1 MEGVHLLSH
10 LLQQRAGAE
19 LTRLGLALN
28 LARQGEV
35 GPMARVAWLLATAA
49 RLSTGQILFHDA
61 AASHI
66 SQLLNLGEDLGA
78 LALQYF
84 EGVRHGVLL
93 EYRYS
98 RILTLNPLFGQ
109 SPTNMS
115 HTRSR
120 RSRRPHIPAPDRAR
134 AGVERLGLSQG
145 VSSLVPQNP

>member
-49 RLSTGQILFHDA
+49 RLSTGQILFHDT

-78 LALQYF
+78 PALQYF

-98 RILTLNPLFGQ
+98 RILTLNPVFGQ

-115 HTRSR
+115 HTRKKGKHGAQFQFLLLFALAWPKGICS
-120 RSRRPHIPAPDRAR
+120 
-134 AGVERLGLSQG
+134 G
-145 VSSLVPQNP
+145 